1 MWGLETRRLPALSST
16 FLKSLRAFSISSLRN
31 PLRKSLP
38 VVKNYAFPVPV
49 IQKRFI
55 DIRKELKE
63 VHCCCGCGVQLQ
75 FKEENDYGYIP
86 KDTLATYL
94 EAGKKPICQRCH
106 RVLICLLYEVASL
119 QWNCARWSDSCF
131 SAKGDNRQNSVQKA
145 FSDIICLWCDGF
157 TCNVVIEYSSPGE
170 HCSPLKRT
178 GSRKANGCH
187 CEQIGPFACWL
198 TLSSDE
204 TLGIQSI

>member
-1 MWGLETRRLPALSST
+1 MQKPFEECSFHLNIGEVSDIVETDSGVHIILRIAWLVCLQSFLQFMWGLETRRLTALSSA

-31 PLRKSLP
+31 PLRRGLP

-86 KDTLATYL
+86 KDTLASYL

-106 RVLICLLYEVASL
+106 RVLICLFCEVASL
-119 QWNCARWSDSCF
+119 QWDCEGRSDSCF
-131 SAKGDNRQNSVQKA
+131 SSKRDNRQNSVQKA
-145 FSDIICLWCDGF
+145 FSDIICL
-157 TCNVVIEYSSPGE
+157 
-170 HCSPLKRT
+170 
-178 GSRKANGCH
+178 
-187 CEQIGPFACWL
+187 
-198 TLSSDE
+198 
-204 TLGIQSI
+204 